1 VVFLNGERK
10 IMKKHLLID
19 LDGTLLENDMD
30 VFAPAYYHLLSSHLA
45 PRIAPD
51 KMIQYLLAGTKAMI
65 LNLDGAKTLEQV
77 FDEVFYPGIGIEK
90 SEIIADIQAFYAQ
103 KFHQLKSVTRPIPE
117 AVRLVT
123 TALDQGYQVSI
134 ATNPLFPRTAILQR
148 LSWTGLDLEE
158 QAFTLI
164 PSYETFH
171 HAKPNPEYYLEL
183 LTQLQ
188 TSPEDCV
195 MVGNDY
201 EADIIPSTRVGIFA
215 FHIVGSNST
224 RSPHTSSG
232 SLSEVLPWLSTL

>member
-1 VVFLNGERK
+1 
-10 IMKKHLLID
+10 MKKHLLID

-30 VFAPAYYHLLSSHLA
+30 VFGPAYYHLLSSHLS

-65 LNLDGAKTLEQV
+65 LNLDGRRTLEEV

-90 SEIIADIQAFYAQ
+90 SEIIDDIVAFYAE
-103 KFHQLKSVTRPIPE
+103 KFPKLKEFTKTIPD
-117 AVRLVT
+117 AVRLVS

-148 LSWTGLDLEE
+148 LSWAGLPAEDHV
-158 QAFTLI
+158 FRLI

-183 LTQLQ
+183 MAQLQ
-188 TSPEDCV
+188 ASPEDCV
-195 MVGNDY
+195 MVGNDF
-201 EADIIPSTRVGIFA
+201 EADIVPSTRVGISA
-215 FHIVGSNST
+215 YHVHHGANST
-224 RSPHTSSG
+224 RSPHTPSG
-232 SLSEVLPWLSTL
+232 SLSEVLPWMSSL

>member
-1 VVFLNGERK
+1 M
-10 IMKKHLLID
+10 IKHLLID

-30 VFAPAYYHLLSSHLA
+30 VFGPAYYHLLSTHLS

-51 KMIQYLLAGTKAMI
+51 KMIHYLLAGTKAMVM
-65 LNLDGAKTLEQV
+65 NLDGAKTLEQV
-77 FDEVFYPGIGIEK
+77 FDEVFYPGIGIQK
-90 SEIIADIQAFYAQ
+90 SEIIDDILAFYDQ
-103 KFHQLKSVTRPIPE
+103 KFPQLKSVTRPIPE

-123 TALDQGYQVSI
+123 TALSQGYQVSI

-148 LSWTGLDLEE
+148 LSWTGLSPDE

-183 LTQLQ
+183 MTQLQ
-188 TSPEDCV
+188 TSPEKCV

-201 EADIIPSTRVGIFA
+201 EADIVPSTRVGISA
-215 FHIVGSNST
+215 FHIIGANST
-224 RSPHTSSG
+224 RSLHASTG
-232 SLSEVLPWLSTL
+232 SLSDVLPWLSTL